1 MVPYFIAVVE
11 LVVELLM
18 AISFMCLMKIVSFLS
33 RLEVLIEEF
42 KIHGL
47 LGNTC
52 FDWLFQI

>member
-1 MVPYFIAVVE
+1 MPYFIAVVE

-47 LGNTC
+47 LGNTS